1 MTLPPPPS
9 PWLAA
14 LAFVLA
20 AVAVIGNDAVQTL
33 GPFLSSNRDRTPR
46 WLQGLFIGGLL
57 LLVLVLGWW
66 RGDGDPSWGR
76 LASIPPPP
84 RLGWTDLLPP
94 VAVLALTA
102 WGAPVSTT
110 VLLLAAVAPAAGR
123 DLVLRSLVGYG
134 VALVVALPL
143 YLLLVGRLEPLPPS
157 STASISST
165 TSSSSEPTTVPVFPC
180 SPWWTPLQ
188 WLATGWL
195 WIQWLIQD
203 LANIYVVLPRRLAVG
218 PMVLS
223 LLALLLAVAVLLL
236 GSGGPV
242 QAIVEGKTN
251 SHDRRSATV
260 IDLVYGLLLFGLG
273 RWSPRPL
280 STTWVFLGLLG
291 GRELALAW
299 RQHPPP
305 WRATGRL
312 LTGDLVK
319 AGVGLMVSL
328 ALALV
333 PGRLAGTQSAVH
345 PGMLPGSDAAP
356 FTVPAAETLEP
367 CRPAA
372 GASDQFVDAAGGAV
386 GADRAAEEPRQPA
399 SHRHPPS
406 AGPGPWR
413 APGFAAAAGS

>member
-1 MTLPPPPS
+1 MTIQLPELPS

-14 LAFVLA
+14 LVFGLSAS
-20 AVAVIGNDAVQTL
+20 AVIGNDAVQTL

-57 LLVLVLGWW
+57 VLVLLLGWW

-76 LASIPPPP
+76 LASIPPPG
-84 RLGWTDLLPP
+84 RLGWIDLLPP
-94 VAVLALTA
+94 LAVLGLTA

-123 DLVLRSLVGYG
+123 DLVLRSLLGYG
-134 VALVVALPL
+134 LALAVALPL
-143 YLLLVGRLEPLPPS
+143 YLLLAGRLEPLPS
-157 STASISST
+157 SPTSGRSPTIPPASS
-165 TSSSSEPTTVPVFPC
+165 
-180 SPWWTPLQ
+180 WWPALQ

-203 LANIYVVLPRRLAVG
+203 LANIYVVLPRRLEVG
-218 PMVLS
+218 PLVLS

-236 GSGGPV
+236 GRGGPV

-260 IDLVYGLLLFGLG
+260 IDLVYGLILFGLG

-280 STTWVFLGLLG
+280 STTWVFLGLLA

-319 AGVGLMVSL
+319 AGAGLTVSL
-328 ALALV
+328 VLALV
-333 PGRLAGTQSAVH
+333 PGRLSATGSAAH

-356 FTVPAAETLEP
+356 LAAPAAETLESG
-367 CRPAA
+367 RPAA
-372 GASDQFVDAAGGAV
+372 GAADIAADAAGGAV
-386 GADRAAEEPRQPA
+386 GADPTPGDPRQPA
-399 SHRHPPS
+399 SHGHSPA
-406 AGPGPWR
+406 AGPGPRR
-413 APGFAAAAGS
+413 APRLIAAA